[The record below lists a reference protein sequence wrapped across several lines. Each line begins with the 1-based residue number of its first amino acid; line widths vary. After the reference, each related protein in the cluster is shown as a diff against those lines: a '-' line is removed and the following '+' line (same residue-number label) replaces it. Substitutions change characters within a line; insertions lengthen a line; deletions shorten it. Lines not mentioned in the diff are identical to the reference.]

1 MSNVIRL
8 APGDTVLI
16 TIGNDVDLDEY
27 QGISNH
33 LSEKLGTSN
42 IVLMPE
48 YAVKDITVFKT
59 ELSGASNMFLDGGY
73 IHDKYNL

>member
-1 MSNVIRL
+1 MANVIKL

-27 QGISNH
+27 QAISNH

-48 YAVKDITVFKT
+48 YAVKDITVFKQ
-59 ELSGASNMFLDGGY
+59 ELSGTSNMFLNGGY
-73 IHDKYNL
+73 IYEQSY